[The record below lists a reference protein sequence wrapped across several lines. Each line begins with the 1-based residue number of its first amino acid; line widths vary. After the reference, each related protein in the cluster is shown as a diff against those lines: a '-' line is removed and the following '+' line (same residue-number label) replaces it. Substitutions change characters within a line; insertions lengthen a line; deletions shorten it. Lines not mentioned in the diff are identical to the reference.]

1 MDTNHVP
8 TLGSLFDGI
17 GGFPLAAVINGIQP
31 LWASEIEAFPIAVTR
46 HHFPEMLHVGDITKL
61 SGSKLPPVD
70 IICGGSPCQ
79 DLSVAGARAGLSGA
93 RSGLF
98 IANEKYELIA
108 SHTVFPTDLIMST
121 FISDSIKVCRLPNYI
136 EYAVNKADCVGIR
149 LIDNVNPDFVMFWL
163 SSKEAYNRLAHQIH
177 GATRP
182 RVNTKQIK
190 AIQIPSVKKDV
201 QDKIVS
207 VIQAKFSVC
216 DNIEQTVDTALQQ
229 AEAMRQSILKDAF
242 EGRAK

>member
-1 MDTNHVP
+1 MP
-8 TLGSLFDGI
+8 
-17 GGFPLAAVINGIQP
+17 
-31 LWASEIEAFPIAVTR
+31 
-46 HHFPEMLHVGDITKL
+46 
-61 SGSKLPPVD
+61 
-70 IICGGSPCQ
+70 
-79 DLSVAGARAGLSGA
+79 
-93 RSGLF
+93 
-98 IANEKYELIA
+98 
-108 SHTVFPTDLIMST
+108 
-121 FISDSIKVCRLPNYI
+121 SIKVCRLPNYI

-190 AIQIPSVKKDV
+190 AIQIPSVKKEV

-216 DNIEQTVDTALQQ
+216 DNIEQTINIALQQ

-242 EGRAK
+242 EGRL